1 VVEQDYSNKR
11 IMVIDDGSKDNSY
24 EAVIGMSDGNV
35 AIPPESHENLNAI
48 ECNGVSIFI
57 VRNSEG
63 TGPSAARN
71 KGIELMWE
79 HTDYFCMLDA
89 DDEYLPGKLSK
100 SVAKMDADP
109 GNIGIVY
116 TDALIR
122 NVQKN
127 TIIQEFRQPYSREAL
142 EQECIISNTPLINK
156 ASLEKHGLY
165 DVGMRT
171 AEDWDLWLRITDSF
185 MAVHIPEPLHIYS
198 VTGRNSSDVVPPE
211 VWQRNWQIIRERL
224 AQRYGRRG

>member
-1 VVEQDYSNKR
+1 
-11 IMVIDDGSKDNSY
+11 MVIDDGSTDGSY
-24 EAVIGMSDGNV
+24 EAVIGMSDGNI
-35 AIPPESHENLNAI
+35 AIPPEQQTNLNAI
-48 ECNGVSIFI
+48 ECNGVSVFI
-57 VRNSEG
+57 VRNPEG

-71 KGIELMWE
+71 KGIQLMLD

-89 DDEYLPGKLSK
+89 DDEYLPGKITR

-109 GNIGIVY
+109 NNIGIVY

-122 NVQKN
+122 NVKKG
-127 TIIQEFRQPYSREAL
+127 TIIQEFRQPYSREML

-156 ASLEKHGLY
+156 KALEQNGLY
-165 DVGMRT
+165 DPNMRT
-171 AEDWDLWLRITDSF
+171 AEDWDLWLRITDTF